1 MSRSSR
7 DQVEIKSR
15 SSRDQVEI
23 KSRSNRD
30 QDEIK
35 SRSNRDKVEIKLMF
49 PFLAIDTKLG
59 SDNCWCSESRN
70 QSKSCENL
78 QGSLYKNRT
87 KFYMSGNDWIQINEF
102 CKKVGW
108 NFLFDFNVL
117 KRNRKG
123 NWRYVPKINFPI
135 FSSSLTTL
143 FQNSIFCP
151 KTQFW
156 ESEYHHFLYFL
167 CFSKKMESF

>member
-1 MSRSSR
+1 MY
-7 DQVEIKSR
+7 ENYNKLFYFWH
-15 SSRDQVEI
+15 EN
-23 KSRSNRD
+23 SNS
-30 QDEIK
+30 QFCH
-35 SRSNRDKVEIKLMF
+35 MY
-49 PFLAIDTKLG
+49 FLIAIDTKVG

-135 FSSSLTTL
+135 FLLVLLPHYFKIPFFVQKLNFGKITKKLKLILSAI
-143 FQNSIFCP
+143 FWQENSN
-151 KTQFW
+151 
-156 ESEYHHFLYFL
+156 
-167 CFSKKMESF
+167 

>member
-1 MSRSSR
+1 
-7 DQVEIKSR
+7 
-15 SSRDQVEI
+15 
-23 KSRSNRD
+23 
-30 QDEIK
+30 
-35 SRSNRDKVEIKLMF
+35 MF

-123 NWRYVPKINFPI
+123 NWRYVPKINFPF
-135 FSSSLTTL
+135 FSFASFLKHTVLKIEILSKISILTKNGQTSNL
-143 FQNSIFCP
+143 NFPAKIQMKYFISFFKNLN
-151 KTQFW
+151 FW
-156 ESEYHHFLYFL
+156 TKNGVL
-167 CFSKKMESF
+167 

>member
-1 MSRSSR
+1 
-7 DQVEIKSR
+7 
-15 SSRDQVEI
+15 
-23 KSRSNRD
+23 
-30 QDEIK
+30 
-35 SRSNRDKVEIKLMF
+35 MF

-123 NWRYVPKINFPI
+123 NWRYVPKKNFPI
-135 FSSSLTTL
+135 FASSLTTL
-143 FQNSIFCP
+143 FQNSIFLSKNSILEKLP
-151 KTQFW
+151 KNWNWFYQPFFGREIQIEKVLQFCQNCILDKNRT
-156 ESEYHHFLYFL
+156 FVTV
-167 CFSKKMESF
+167 C